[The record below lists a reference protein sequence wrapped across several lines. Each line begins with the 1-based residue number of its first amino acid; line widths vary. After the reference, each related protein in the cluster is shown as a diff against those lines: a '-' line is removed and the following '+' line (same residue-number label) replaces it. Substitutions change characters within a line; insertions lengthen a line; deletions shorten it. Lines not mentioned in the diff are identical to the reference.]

1 MTLSNVDE
9 HRLKIKNQTDFDLFL
24 DKESDLGI
32 RLKEL
37 SDNVDLECLDEL
49 MKRFVKLITT
59 KTNIISRYS
68 CEGHVG
74 PKHPRHIKGGYLM
87 LTGDINDYHFVTAWV
102 GLTQRELIN
111 RGVKR
116 NTLWLQYRQSA
127 FTENQQSPV
136 FWYPAFSIHLAGWDN
151 REKQLEFYDILYSQL
166 SLLIK
171 GNNND

>member
-1 MTLSNVDE
+1 MALSNVDE
-9 HRLKIKNQTDFDLFL
+9 HRLKIYNRTDFDMFL

-59 KTNIISRYS
+59 RTNIISRYS

-87 LTGDINDYHFVTAWV
+87 LTGDVNDYLLATKWV
-102 GLTQRELIN
+102 ELTQRELIY

-116 NTLWLQYRQSA
+116 NALCLEYRQNT

-136 FWYPAFSIHLAGWDN
+136 FWYPAFTIRFTGWSN
-151 REKQLEFYDILYSQL
+151 REKQLEFYEILYSQL
-166 SLLIK
+166 LLSIK
-171 GNNND
+171 G